1 MGDRVLLTLGM
12 SSGVGLLPLV
22 HPCAEA
28 AIAWVGIDL
37 ATPAA
42 DEIVIMWFF
51 DCPGSE
57 FLVSIHDSMIRF
69 EGGVS
74 GWRVSLLKEGPMSK
88 DHMRLIE

>member
-42 DEIVIMWFF
+42 DEIIIMWFF

-57 FLVSIHDSMIRF
+57 FLVSIHDSIRRRSF
-69 EGGVS
+69 RLAGFALEGRADVKRS
-74 GWRVSLLKEGPMSK
+74 
-88 DHMRLIE
+88 HAY